1 MGWLL
6 IWLCRSLIVGIAIY
20 LLSFLM
26 VSLAAFITWEL
37 QLFVEYARKCNWLG
51 FRIIA
56 VVSAICGLLFA
67 LMEVFE

>member
-6 IWLCRSLIVGIAIY
+6 MWLCRSLLVAIAIY

-26 VSLAAFITWEL
+26 VSLVAFVTWDL
-37 QLFVEYARKCNWLG
+37 QPFIEYARKCNWLG

-56 VVSAICGLLFA
+56 VVSFFCGLLFA
-67 LMEVFE
+67 LMETFE

>member
-6 IWLCRSLIVGIAIY
+6 IWICRSLLVGVAIY

-26 VSLAAFITWEL
+26 VSLAAFITWDL

>member
-6 IWLCRSLIVGIAIY
+6 IWLCRSLLVGIAIY

-26 VSLAAFITWEL
+26 VSLAAFVTWDL
-37 QLFVEYARKCNWLG
+37 HPFVEYARKCNWLG

-56 VVSAICGLLFA
+56 VVSVICGLLFSS
-67 LMEVFE
+67 MEIFE